1 MKRVLV
7 TGMSGLIG
15 GLLRVHLEERGGY
28 ELAALNRR
36 TVEGVKCFQADIADL
51 DAIRPAFEG
60 QDVVVHLA
68 AHLGDEPLDS
78 LVAANIVGVRNVYEA
93 ARLAG
98 VPRVVFASSGATIKA
113 WEDFPPYDAIRD
125 GHHHELDRGWPMI
138 THEMVRPRG
147 LYGASKVWG
156 EAVGRWYSDA
166 FGLSVICIR
175 IGSVGQVDDP
185 SHAKPSATYLSHGD
199 VVDILRRAIDAPDD
213 LRYEVVFAASNNRYG
228 YRDLSHSRDVLGFA
242 PQDTDDAAF
251 GS

>member
-1 MKRVLV
+1 MKRVLI

-36 TVEGVKCFQADIADL
+36 SVEGVECFQADISDL
-51 DAIRPAFEG
+51 DAIVPAFEG
-60 QDVVVHLA
+60 RDVVVHLA

-98 VPRVVFASSGATIKA
+98 VRRVVFASSGATIKS
-113 WEDFPPYDAIRD
+113 WEDYPPYDAIRD
-125 GHHHELDRGWPMI
+125 GRHDELAGGWPMV
-138 THEMVRPRG
+138 TKEMVRPRG

-156 EAVGRWYSDA
+156 EAVGRHYADA

-175 IGSVGQVDDP
+175 IGSVGDRDHP
-185 SHAKPSATYLSHGD
+185 NTAKPSATYLSHRD
-199 VVDILRRAIDAPDD
+199 VADILRRAIDAPDS
-213 LRYEVVFAASNNRYG
+213 LEYEIVYATSNNRYG
-228 YRDLSHSRDVLGFA
+228 YRDLEGAREVLGFV
-242 PQDTDDAAF
+242 PQDTDEAAF
-251 GS
+251 E